1 MRMYYPHEM
10 DILLADSGFKIE
22 KKIGDF
28 VSTSIEWI
36 PINKISLDGEK
47 TKSVINFLEALEND
61 EDVQHV
67 ALLCRIALASDEIQV
82 LRGQLSN
89 ILDQFVILK
98 QLSTEDVPAT
108 AHSLSLFS
116 VMRPDVALDSL
127 ERARQLRANEP
138 IEYKHTNELNGYPDY
153 FDIVQ
158 SLWVIFHFED
168 LEEHFAQIKSVLKLG
183 GVYYAHTGEHSE
195 SKVWPN
201 WKAELEKRTQLKT
214 YTHSPEQIVAAFEN
228 QGFEV
233 EVIPWNWEDVAYIDD
248 FKPTIWHPTREIY
261 EDHYLNRILMFRAVL
276 QD

>member
-1 MRMYYPHEM
+1 MR
-10 DILLADSGFKIE
+10 KIVS
-22 KKIGDF
+22 KKNGSF
-28 VSTSIEWI
+28 
-36 PINKISLDGEK
+36 N
-47 TKSVINFLEALEND
+47 ALEIKTWMTEAD
-61 EDVQHV
+61 YTD
-67 ALLCRIALASDEIQV
+67 SDMAVDAIPAFKRAIE
-82 LRGQLSN
+82 LMRETDLSTKN
-89 ILDQFVILK
+89 ILDFGCSQGGFLRMLHK
-98 QLSTEDVPAT
+98 Q
-108 AHSLSLFS
+108 
-116 VMRPDVALDSL
+116 RPFKNGLGVDVALDSL